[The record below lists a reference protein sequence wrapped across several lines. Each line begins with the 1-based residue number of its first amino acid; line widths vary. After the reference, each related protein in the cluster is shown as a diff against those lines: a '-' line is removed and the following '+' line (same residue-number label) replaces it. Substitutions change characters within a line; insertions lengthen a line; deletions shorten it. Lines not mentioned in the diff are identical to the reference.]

1 MSVDE
6 VLVERDAQLTADSA
20 SPDPG
25 AGVRQLHLREL
36 SRAADSLQHRGG
48 EIGEVSLRK
57 PFARGTVD
65 DCAQRS
71 MDGVR
76 RSCRAEHSGR
86 RVDELRIEVDI
97 RAPDLRLTHLATGY
111 TLTTSGD
118 THGRS
123 AARTGSVG
131 VLSYGA
137 DASKHF
143 GLEACDMAAD
153 IGRGTA
159 HGSEA
164 AMQLKLSLRGVSKPP
179 VWRRLLVPADMRLD
193 RLHDVVRTSMG
204 WTDTHLHVFST
215 AAGDYGVPDPELG
228 FRNER
233 TARLG
238 RFLNQQGDRIQY
250 KYDFGDGWEHDL
262 VLEKRLDP
270 EPKAQIPACLA
281 GKGACPPED
290 CGGPWGYA
298 DLKETLD
305 DPRHDDHADML
316 DWLGLDSAEHFDP
329 GACDLVEINEVLEM
343 TLAAPRR

>member
-1 MSVDE
+1 MTARSAAWTVSV
-6 VLVERDAQLTADSA
+6 
-20 SPDPG
+20 
-25 AGVRQLHLREL
+25 VRAVP
-36 SRAADSLQHRGG
+36 SRAAVASTSS
-48 EIGEVSLRK
+48 VSRLI
-57 PFARGTVD
+57 F
-65 DCAQRS
+65 
-71 MDGVR
+71 VR
-76 RSCRAEHSGR
+76 LIF
-86 RVDELRIEVDI
+86 V
-97 RAPDLRLTHLATGY
+97 PLTSPTSH
-111 TLTTSGD
+111 TLTMREG
-118 THGRS
+118 THPTG

-131 VLSYGA
+131 VAGYRA
-137 DASKHF
+137 DDQQF
-143 GLEACDMAAD
+143 FPLEACDMDAD

-159 HGSEA
+159 NGSESA
-164 AMQLKLSLRGVSKPP
+164 LTLKLSLRGVSKPP

-193 RLHDVVRTSMG
+193 RLHDVIQTSIG

-233 TARLG
+233 SARLG
-238 RFLNQQGDRIQY
+238 QFLKQPGDRIQY
-250 KYDFGDGWEHDL
+250 AYDFGDGWDHDI

-270 EPKAQIPACLA
+270 NPEAQIAVCLA

-316 DWLGLDSAEHFDP
+316 DWLGLDSAENFDP
-329 GACDLVEINEVLEM
+329 AACDLVEINEVLEM